1 MYMKQIIGFASLII
15 GVYLIATAGSSM
27 DTTGQKVKKEI
38 TGDYSNHTRNNMIGG
53 IALVVIGGGILL
65 FWKERV

>member
-1 MYMKQIIGFASLII
+1 MYLKQIVGFAALII

-38 TGDYSNHTRNNMIGG
+38 TGDYTRHTRNNMIGG
-53 IALVVIGGGILL
+53 IALVVLGGGLLL
-65 FWKERV
+65 FWREKP